1 MDDLKEFAR
10 SSNGD
15 SWLLQQD
22 EGSRDFF
29 VIHRGNP
36 PSGGH
41 ETRMSAQVFLDGT
54 PATPEQDA
62 LRSILANTDDPSHA
76 KDNIEARDN
85 GKTPSL
91 LLAQEYIRLGGKRRA
106 KVDDNIVSTRDW
118 EGDTP
123 EAADFW
129 KDKVQPLDDKSRRE
143 VELHLPSI
151 SDV

>member
-15 SWLLQQD
+15 SWLLEQQH
-22 EGSRDFF
+22 GSRDAI
-29 VIHRGNP
+29 VVHRGNP

-41 ETRMSAQVFLDGT
+41 ETRMPAQVFLDRR

-62 LRSILANTDDPSHA
+62 LRRILSETAHTPQSQHDDETRE
-76 KDNIEARDN
+76 D

-91 LLAQEYIRLGGKRRA
+91 LLAEEYIRLGGKRRA

-118 EGDTP
+118 EGDTQ
-123 EAADFW
+123 EAAAFW
-129 KDKVQPLDDKSRRE
+129 NEKIQPLEDKSRRE